1 MDNTDN
7 IPDPDL
13 REAASRLG
21 VSVDTLRKRI
31 RRHQI
36 QAYKV
41 DGRVY
46 VPLAELSGTVPAVS
60 TDKSPDLSTG
70 PERDS
75 SPDVAFLQA
84 AIERLWGELRERDAL
99 IERLTTPLTLP
110 APTVGPVG
118 PSGPNGPENE
128 EAPPLSEP
136 KRRWRFWS
144 WWSWAQ

>member
-1 MDNTDN
+1 MDSTDNT
-7 IPDPDL
+7 PDPDL

-21 VSVDTLRKRI
+21 VSVDTLRKRV

-46 VPLAELSGTVPAVS
+46 IPLAGLSGTAPVVS

-84 AIERLWGELRERDAL
+84 EIERLWGELRERDAL
-99 IERLTTPLTLP
+99 IERLTTPMALP
-110 APTVGPVG
+110 APITH
-118 PSGPNGPENE
+118 E
-128 EAPPLSEP
+128 EAPPSGE
-136 KRRWRFWS
+136 KRRR
-144 WWSWAQ
+144 WWSWLVWA